1 MGPWGCWTWGW
12 DYYVSPEKPWTIGR
26 TVCDKPPKVMLEIQ
40 KKNSKWLINS
50 THENVRRPQVRLFL
64 ASSSSGTC
72 SKPRCGRLG
81 MVPGN
86 RPTAPLRSRPLKSLG
101 QWSGGRDISVIS
113 LGHPLADP
121 YILLFFFV
129 FYSCPSPSWVSPS
142 WPILDTL
149 QTKTSL
155 ESRLSHF

>member
-1 MGPWGCWTWGW
+1 MGVLNMGMGLLCLTWKTMNHRKNRLRQTSKSDAW
-12 DYYVSPEKPWTIGR
+12 NP
-26 TVCDKPPKVMLEIQ
+26 

-50 THENVRRPQVRLFL
+50 TRENVRRPQVRLFL

>member
-1 MGPWGCWTWGW
+1 MGVLNMGMGLLCLTWKTMNHRKNCLRQTSKSDAW
-12 DYYVSPEKPWTIGR
+12 NP
-26 TVCDKPPKVMLEIQ
+26 

-50 THENVRRPQVRLFL
+50 TRENVRRPQVRLFL